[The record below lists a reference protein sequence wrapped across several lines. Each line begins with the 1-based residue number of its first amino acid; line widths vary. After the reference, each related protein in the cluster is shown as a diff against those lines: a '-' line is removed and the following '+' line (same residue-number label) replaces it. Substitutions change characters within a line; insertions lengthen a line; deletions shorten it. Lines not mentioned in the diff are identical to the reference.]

1 MMLLP
6 NAIVVQV
13 LPCAK
18 LEQRL
23 LRLFRMVLALLRTSG
38 GSSGFF
44 RRLLSGT
51 QWVIE
56 EQKKQATL
64 KENGEKMSRSE
75 VNAVNR
81 KQINDARR
89 RMAEK
94 YGDDYSDEN

>member
-44 RRLLSGT
+44 GVFCLAHNGRWRGKTGGYASCGEIM
-51 QWVIE
+51 VGVMFVAGGAAIGE
-56 EQKKQATL
+56 GRGRG
-64 KENGEKMSRSE
+64 GEKVMADE
-75 VNAVNR
+75 V
-81 KQINDARR
+81 
-89 RMAEK
+89 
-94 YGDDYSDEN
+94 

>member
-44 RRLLSGT
+44 RRLCL
-51 QWVIE
+51 
-56 EQKKQATL
+56 AH
-64 KENGEKMSRSE
+64 NGRWRGKTGGMPLQVRIMVGVMFVAGGAAIGEGRGRGGKR
-75 VNAVNR
+75 
-81 KQINDARR
+81 
-89 RMAEK
+89 
-94 YGDDYSDEN
+94 

>member
-23 LRLFRMVLALLRTSG
+23 LRLFRMVLALLGTSG

-51 QWVIE
+51 QWAME
-56 EQKKQATL
+56 R
-64 KENGEKMSRSE
+64 EN
-75 VNAVNR
+75 
-81 KQINDARR
+81 RR
-89 RMAEK
+89 ICQLR
-94 YGDDYSDEN
+94 